1 MDHKITDIAGKD
13 PNRGDRQREKA
24 LRFIFLMGIVS
35 LLADITYE
43 GGRSITGPFLS
54 LLGASAAAVGFI
66 GGLGELLGYG
76 LRLFS
81 GYIADRT
88 RRYWLFTILGYG
100 LNLLAIPLLALA
112 GRVEVASFLIV
123 AERLGKAIRTPS
135 RDAMLSYAT
144 RQVGTGLGFG
154 LHELMD
160 QIGAVSGPLIVAA
173 VLFFR
178 ANDYRAAFLVL
189 FLPAVLSLF
198 TVFISRAL
206 YPDPQQ
212 LETSAGEASSSDGG
226 KLPCIFWLYILFTTF
241 SIAGYLHFQLISYH
255 FKLQGVVPDAQIPIL
270 FALAMGVDALVA
282 LPVGWLFDRKGLSSL
297 ALLPL
302 CTIPIPFLVFSSHYS
317 LALMGMI
324 LWGVAMGIQE
334 TIMRAALAEITPRE
348 RRGLA
353 YGIFNTSF
361 GAAWFLGST
370 LMGALYSY
378 SMNLVILLAV
388 ALELMALPLL
398 MVVRSANK
406 QLFH

>member
-1 MDHKITDIAGKD
+1 MTDKVKD
-13 PNRGDRQREKA
+13 TALNDRRRVNA

-43 GGRSITGPFLS
+43 GGRSITGPYLS
-54 LLGASAAAVGFI
+54 LLGASAAAVGFV

-81 GYIADRT
+81 GYVADRT

-100 LNLLAIPLLALA
+100 LNLLAIPLLALT
-112 GRVEVASFLIV
+112 GRVDIASFLIV

-144 RQVGTGLGFG
+144 RQVGTGVGFG

-173 VLFFR
+173 VLFFK

-189 FLPAVLSLF
+189 FLPAVLGLC

-206 YPDPQQ
+206 YPDPQE
-212 LETSAGEASSSDGG
+212 LETSAGENVSFPHGG
-226 KLPCIFWLYILFTTF
+226 KLPRVFWLYILFTVF

-255 FKLQGVVPDAQIPIL
+255 FKVQGVVADTSIPLL

-282 LPVGWLFDRKGLSSL
+282 LPIGWLFDRKGLSIL
-297 ALLPL
+297 VLLPL
-302 CTIPIPFLVFSSHYS
+302 CTLPIPFLVFSSHYS
-317 LALMGMI
+317 LALTGMI
-324 LWGVAMGIQE
+324 LWGAAMGIQE
-334 TIMRAALAEITPRE
+334 TIMRAALAEITPLE

-353 YGIFNTSF
+353 YGIFNTGF

-378 SMNLVILLAV
+378 SLKLVILLAV
-388 ALELMALPLL
+388 ALELISVPLL
-398 MVVRSANK
+398 MVVRRASK